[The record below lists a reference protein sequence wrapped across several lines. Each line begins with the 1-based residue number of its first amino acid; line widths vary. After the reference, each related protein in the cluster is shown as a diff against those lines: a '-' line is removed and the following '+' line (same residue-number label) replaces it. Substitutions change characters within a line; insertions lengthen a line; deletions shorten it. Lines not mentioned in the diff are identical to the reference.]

1 MVCIEGEEE
10 NMAFEIHWLFSIIQ
24 MYIVLLKGNPQLSK

>member
-1 MVCIEGEEE
+1 MVCTEGEEE

-24 MYIVLLKGNPQLSK
+24 MYIKRYLVCY